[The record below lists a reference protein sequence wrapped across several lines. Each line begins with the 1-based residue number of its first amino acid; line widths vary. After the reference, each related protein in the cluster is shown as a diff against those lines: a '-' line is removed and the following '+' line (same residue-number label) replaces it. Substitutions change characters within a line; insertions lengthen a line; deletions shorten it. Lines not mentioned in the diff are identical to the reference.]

1 MARSS
6 GSLYCLSGQIPI
18 GNPLLTLGYVAS
30 VKNVMLV
37 GCRPNYNLKLNVRI
51 TTLQDLVPSSA
62 LVYCTLNNL
71 QHKCEWFKIGG
82 KEQWPNGG

>member
-1 MARSS
+1 MHDLPKERNEHNLFQKTDSKFSS
-6 GSLYCLSGQIPI
+6 KDH
-18 GNPLLTLGYVAS
+18 
-30 VKNVMLV
+30 VKNAMLV

-51 TTLQDLVPSSA
+51 TTLLDLVPSSA
-62 LVYCTLNNL
+62 MVYCTLNNL